1 MKNKISRNEMCYCGS
16 NTKYKKCCYKKDN
29 DLKKE
34 SDEIDPKIWKSIIDN
49 HMDKV
54 WRFDLHEKL
63 HKLGSKFLDN
73 KCEKYWEEI
82 QNVCDEIIE
91 KNLKNKIEIL
101 KFMENNKIEYFEK
114 LKESFHYFILLPY
127 LMYGN
132 KHIKHYI
139 EYSKFISQFN
149 FQSKLEKD
157 EEEDDDVI
165 LFRCMD
171 EEEYNY
177 LNNGGLNKSLS
188 YTSNPSVP
196 ISYKPIST
204 LLDIN
209 TKNIIVGCVF
219 KRKDIIYS
227 VDEGL
232 LSGEGERIVRIGS
245 KPKFIQ
251 NLSEYGKDELV
262 EEFGKE
268 ILNFLPL
275 KPNEVSNGYNYMDS
289 LISKG
294 YKWKGIKSE
303 KRNQYKGNHSNS
315 HLTYE
320 KNVISFIHNLDTI
333 TKEN

>member
-1 MKNKISRNEMCYCGS
+1 MSFKKRKDPNGGKIKL
-16 NTKYKKCCYKKDN
+16 T
-29 DLKKE
+29 KKE
-34 SDEIDPKIWKSIIDN
+34 NKKVSIVDNLEINPIYLLEFLNGHMGNIWST
-49 HMDKV
+49 
-54 WRFDLHEKL
+54 DLHDKL
-63 HKLGSKFLDN
+63 HELGSSYLNN
-73 KCEKYWEEI
+73 KSKDYWDKI
-82 QNVCDEIIE
+82 QNVCDKIIQN
-91 KNLKNKIEIL
+91 NLKYKVEI
-101 KFMENNKIEYFEK
+101 FIFFEDNIGKDIDNIKK
-114 LKESFHYFILLPY
+114 LFHQFILLPY
-127 LMYGN
+127 LMFGN
-132 KHIKHYI
+132 KQIKYFN

-149 FQSKLEKD
+149 FPSKLVKD
-157 EEEDDDVI
+157 EKEDDDIIV
-165 LFRCMD
+165 FRCMD

-209 TKNIIVGCVF
+209 RKNIIVGCVF
-219 KRKDIIYS
+219 NIKDIVYS

-245 KPKFIQ
+245 KPKLIQ
-251 NLSEYGKDELV
+251 HLIEYGKDELV
-262 EEFGKE
+262 EEFGIE

-294 YKWKGIKSE
+294 YKWKGTRSE
-303 KRNQYKGNHSNS
+303 KRNQYKGNRSNS

>member
-1 MKNKISRNEMCYCGS
+1 MLTIYIC
-16 NTKYKKCCYKKDN
+16 DN
-29 DLKKE
+29 
-34 SDEIDPKIWKSIIDN
+34 I
-49 HMDKV
+49 
-54 WRFDLHEKL
+54 
-63 HKLGSKFLDN
+63 
-73 KCEKYWEEI
+73 I
-82 QNVCDEIIE
+82 QN
-91 KNLKNKIEIL
+91 NLKYRVDIFI
-101 KFMENNKIEYFEK
+101 FFEDNIGKDFDNIKK
-114 LKESFHYFILLPY
+114 LFHQFILLPY

-132 KHIKHYI
+132 KHIKHYE
-139 EYSKFISQFN
+139 EYSKFISQFY
-149 FQSKLEKD
+149 FPSKLEKN
-157 EEEDDDVI
+157 EEDDDVI